1 MNLVLGLR
9 FLWSL
14 CNDTAE
20 NVEVG
25 IKHKTIS
32 VGSFV
37 L

>member
-20 NVEVG
+20 NCWSW
-25 IKHKTIS
+25 H
-32 VGSFV
+32 
-37 L
+37 